1 MINKKFAS
9 AVGLGATAIGAAGST
24 MTSANLFDLL
34 KNDKKAQDEYLKE
47 TIKVR
52 NRAVAKNIIKEML
65 RLLNY
70 GSNNTS
76 DLIEKLK
83 DAVDSKKNIPGASEN
98 IDDYLRDSR
107 DYSAPTNIVEE
118 KWREIHKNKTFKVRN
133 NNNNININNIN
144 DEEDIED
151 IINNLYDNY
160 DATSDIVL
168 DKVLDR
174 AEKNLLSEKQV
185 IKFLIENTMV
195 KVIEDGK
202 EETKIFRETKTFKD
216 LFVPQNE
223 VAERNSIIDYTK
235 ICIASD
241 YCCELLSKGK
251 KLSTAQF
258 EAVKGSFDD
267 DNFYSLFTEGVRGD
281 DLLIHGI
288 SNLYN
293 DNQEELTIEYLKDK
307 EKNAIKDFY
316 EKTCFGRVIF
326 LNELNYDIKL
336 SSTLNKIALEGVNTM
351 VSKVIPIKIL
361 NWIAGRFT
369 AFGTKTVENK
379 INKLHDKLQPQ
390 LDDSLSPS
398 VLDTIK
404 EAYEGSL

>member
-34 KNDKKAQDEYLKE
+34 ENDKKAQDEYLKE

-83 DAVDSKKNIPGASEN
+83 DAVDSKKNTPGASED
-98 IDDYLRDSR
+98 IDDYLRESR

-118 KWREIHKNKTFKVRN
+118 KLREIDKNKTFKVRN
-133 NNNNININNIN
+133 DNNN
-144 DEEDIED
+144 D

-168 DKVLDR
+168 DTVLDR
-174 AEKNLLSEKQV
+174 AEKNYISEKQV

-202 EETKIFRETKTFKD
+202 EETKIFRKTKTFKD

-223 VAERNSIIDYTK
+223 VAERNLIIDYAK
-235 ICIASD
+235 ICMASD

-251 KLSTAQF
+251 KLSTVQF
-258 EAVKGSFDD
+258 EAVKGSF
-267 DNFYSLFTEGVRGD
+267 GD
-281 DLLIHGI
+281 DQIYSSFKEGLRGNDLVIHDI

-293 DNQEELTIEYLKDK
+293 DNHEGLTIEYLKDK

-326 LNELNYDIKL
+326 LNELNYDIKSNIL
-336 SSTLNKIALEGVNTM
+336 TKIVGEGTKLM
-351 VSKVIPIKIL
+351 VSKVVLPIPIL
-361 NWIAGRFT
+361 GWIADRFT
-369 AFGTKTVENK
+369 AFGTKFAENK

-390 LDDSLSPS
+390 LGDSDLPS
-398 VLDTIK
+398 GLDTIK
-404 EAYEGSL
+404 EAHESLF